1 MPRRMDARRRHL
13 RAAYAAAFRMTHQW
27 LKYDRS
33 GSYAQRRIKA
43 VGMLRRARRLAL
55 DGYRTMAVRP
65 HEGCFGR
72 HYSDYTDYRH
82 PVTKRIMRITP
93 SGMKDIT

>member
-1 MPRRMDARRRHL
+1 
-13 RAAYAAAFRMTHQW
+13 MTHQW

-33 GSYAQRRIKA
+33 GPYAQRRVKA

-93 SGMKDIT
+93 SGMKGHLVRRLTNWFNNLQERTS